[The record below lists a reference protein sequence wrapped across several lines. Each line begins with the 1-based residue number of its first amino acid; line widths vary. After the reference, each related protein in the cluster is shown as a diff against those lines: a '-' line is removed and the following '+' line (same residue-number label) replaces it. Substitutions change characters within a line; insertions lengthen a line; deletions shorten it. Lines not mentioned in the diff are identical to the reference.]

1 MKIKNSV
8 IFIVPYFGTLPNY
21 FSFWLKSCE
30 YNENISWLLFTD
42 DETVLNYFV
51 PGNVRIEIVSF
62 NNFKSL
68 IQKKY
73 DFKINIEDA
82 YKLTDFK
89 PAYGEIFQDYIIQ
102 YDFWGFTDIDLIYG
116 DFDKFINNEILK
128 SFDKIFVHG
137 HLSIIK
143 NKDSFN
149 SIYKKDNY

>member
-1 MKIKNSV
+1 M
-8 IFIVPYFGTLPNY
+8 
-21 FSFWLKSCE
+21 
-30 YNENISWLLFTD
+30 FTS
-42 DETVLNYFV
+42 
-51 PGNVRIEIVSF
+51 PHQMRGNVRIEIVSF

-149 SIYKKDNY
+149 SIYKKDNYYNQIMIIDGVTKKYKNFSKVSIIFGTMQQYRDPSF